1 MVSVDEFENEF
12 ECYFYDITN
21 KLKLNQIYFK
31 NNYLKMNAN
40 KILIYVFYSIIT
52 KRLKKLEK
60 RIIEKKFK

>member
-31 NNYLKMNAN
+31 NNYLKMNADKRGWIKEIN
-40 KILIYVFYSIIT
+40 LCIL
-52 KRLKKLEK
+52 
-60 RIIEKKFK
+60 